1 MKSDTRERARRQLDT
16 QLSRL
21 NGEGRPTTPPKG
33 WIRAIRNA
41 LGMSGRQLAARLG
54 VRPQSIDAME
64 KSEARGKISLETLR
78 RAADA
83 LDCTL
88 VYALVPKTSLEDS
101 VRRRARRIAQHDLR
115 RAAHSMALE
124 DQATSDSGTEARI
137 EDYIRNVLKDRDLWN
152 GP

>member
-1 MKSDTRERARRQLDT
+1 MRSDTRERARRPLDGL
-16 QLSRL
+16 LSRL
-21 NGEGRPTTPPKG
+21 GGKDRPSTPPKG

-64 KSEARGKISLETLR
+64 KSEARGKISLETLQ

-88 VYALVPKTSLEDS
+88 VYALAPKTSLEDS
-101 VRRRARRIAQHDLR
+101 IQRRARRIAQHDLR
-115 RAAHSMALE
+115 RVAHSMALE
-124 DQATSDSGTEARI
+124 DQATSDS
-137 EDYIRNVLKDRDLWN
+137 D
-152 GP
+152 